1 MEISGFLSSANASG
15 QFSSASRA
23 DLQPVEDSKKNEAPH
38 RHHGH
43 RHGSRHGHA
52 LDVFRQEMR
61 ITLKAHFHARFAVAQ
76 QSYAAVR
83 DPASPD
89 DVADEALGAA
99 KQLVAESPVQAAKSL
114 VSFRAKVQETASYVR
129 ETVGVNDD
137 VEDVD
142 KAVARL
148 GEGLDDLEE
157 DVARNRESQASVLA
171 VDTRMKQRSTIKI
184 RTQEGDVV
192 KLSLKR
198 RDSLSAM
205 DVAVS
210 NSNGSATS
218 TEVEV
223 SSRSHMILK
232 VEGDLNESELAAIQ
246 NVFAQ
251 AEQIANDFFGGDMA
265 KAFSLAEGF
274 EFDTE
279 QLARVNMRFRMRQV
293 TSISYAETVSPAQL
307 APVSGPA
314 AMAPESA
321 PAATAA
327 AEPVSDAPV
336 SIAAPAVAPVDSEQ
350 AVESNASDAAK
361 PSPPDTSSALSDFLD
376 SLGAFL
382 RSVGE
387 GFSAAES
394 GASFTYHYSQSFKL
408 SLLNSV
414 IHTMAPEESGDA
426 AANAGSLIEEI
437 GE

>member
-1 MEISGFLSSANASG
+1 
-15 QFSSASRA
+15 
-23 DLQPVEDSKKNEAPH
+23 
-38 RHHGH
+38 
-43 RHGSRHGHA
+43 
-52 LDVFRQEMR
+52 MR
-61 ITLKAHFHARFAVAQ
+61 RW
-76 QSYAAVR
+76 
-83 DPASPD
+83 
-89 DVADEALGAA
+89 GAA